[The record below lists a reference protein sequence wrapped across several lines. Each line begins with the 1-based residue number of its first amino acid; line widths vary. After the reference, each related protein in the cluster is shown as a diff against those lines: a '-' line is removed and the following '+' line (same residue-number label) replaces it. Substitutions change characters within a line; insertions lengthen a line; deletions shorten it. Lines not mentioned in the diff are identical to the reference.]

1 MKASQFYLSTLKEA
15 PQDAELKSHQLM
27 IRAGFIKRL
36 SSGLYSWMPLGL
48 RVLKKVEN
56 IIREEMNKAGGI
68 ELLMPAIQPSELW
81 NETQRWDLFGPQM
94 LKIKDR
100 HDNDFCFGPTHEE
113 VITDIVRKEIKSY
126 KQLPVNFYQI
136 QTKFRDEIRPRFG
149 VMRAREFLMKDSYS
163 FHANDESL
171 QETYKAMF
179 EAYNRIFTQ
188 IGLNYRS
195 VAADSGAIGGDSS
208 HEFHVLADSGEDLI
222 AFSDQSEYAAN
233 IEKATTQI
241 QVNPEQ
247 KSLPTAKIPTP
258 SISTINNLVRHFQ
271 CNLDQILKSIAFVAD
286 GELVIC
292 FLAGNREINLIKLQK
307 TLAVEKLHM
316 AKDADLEKNNL
327 FPGFIGP
334 QGIDHIRQIFDHS
347 VLAMKNMIC
356 GANELD
362 YHLKDFNFQQTPSC
376 HDISNVIEGDLSPDG
391 KGQLKFCRG
400 IEVGH
405 IFQLGKKY
413 SEAMGANFL
422 DEQGV
427 SQILTMG
434 CYGIGVSRI
443 VAAAVEQ
450 NNDDNGMILPQS
462 IAPFEVII
470 IPIGMNKS
478 DLVKNECLKI
488 YHSLKENN
496 FDVLLDDRD
505 LRPGI
510 MFAESDLI
518 GIPHRIVVGEK
529 SLNLGEVEYKR
540 RKDQE
545 AYNISLND
553 VVENLKKVTTKT
565 I

>member
-488 YHSLKENN
+488 YHLLKENN

-553 VVENLKKVTTKT
+553 VVENLKKVITKT

>member
-36 SSGLYSWMPLGL
+36 SSGLYSWMPVGL

-68 ELLMPAIQPSELW
+68 ELLMPAIQPSDLW

-126 KQLPVNFYQI
+126 KQLPINFYQI

-163 FHANDESL
+163 FHANEESL

-179 EAYNRIFTQ
+179 EAYNKIFTQ
-188 IGLNYRS
+188 LGLNYRS

-222 AFSDQSEYAAN
+222 AFSDQSDYAAN

-241 QVNPEQ
+241 QANPKQ
-247 KSLPTAKIPTP
+247 KILPTAKIHTP
-258 SISTINNLVRHFQ
+258 SISTINSLVGYFQ

-307 TLAVEKLHM
+307 ILAVEKLHM

-327 FPGFIGP
+327 FPGYIGP

-413 SEAMGANFL
+413 SEAMSANFL

-427 SQILTMG
+427 SQTLTMG

-462 IAPFEVII
+462 IAPFEVVI
-470 IPIGMNKS
+470 IPIGINKS

-529 SLNLGEVEYKR
+529 SLNLGEVEYKG

-553 VVENLKKVTTKT
+553 VVENLKKVTKT

>member
-1 MKASQFYLSTLKEA
+1 M
-15 PQDAELKSHQLM
+15 
-27 IRAGFIKRL
+27 
-36 SSGLYSWMPLGL
+36 
-48 RVLKKVEN
+48 
-56 IIREEMNKAGGI
+56 
-68 ELLMPAIQPSELW
+68 
-81 NETQRWDLFGPQM
+81 
-94 LKIKDR
+94 
-100 HDNDFCFGPTHEE
+100 
-113 VITDIVRKEIKSY
+113 
-126 KQLPVNFYQI
+126 
-136 QTKFRDEIRPRFG
+136 
-149 VMRAREFLMKDSYS
+149 
-163 FHANDESL
+163 
-171 QETYKAMF
+171 
-179 EAYNRIFTQ
+179 
-188 IGLNYRS
+188 
-195 VAADSGAIGGDSS
+195 
-208 HEFHVLADSGEDLI
+208 I

-233 IEKATTQI
+233 IEKLLPKFKLI
-241 QVNPEQ
+241 QNKKVYQQQ
-247 KSLPTAKIPTP
+247 KFTHHQFQQLI
-258 SISTINNLVRHFQ
+258 IWVEHFQ

-292 FLAGNREINLIKLQK
+292 FLAGNRDINLIKLQK

-362 YHLKDFNFQQTPSC
+362 YHLKDFNFQQTPFC

-427 SQILTMG
+427 SQTLTMG

-462 IAPFEVII
+462 IAPFEVVI

-478 DLVKNECLKI
+478 DLVKK
-488 YHSLKENN
+488 
-496 FDVLLDDRD
+496 
-505 LRPGI
+505 
-510 MFAESDLI
+510 
-518 GIPHRIVVGEK
+518 
-529 SLNLGEVEYKR
+529 
-540 RKDQE
+540 
-545 AYNISLND
+545 
-553 VVENLKKVTTKT
+553 
-565 I
+565 

>member
-36 SSGLYSWMPLGL
+36 SSGLYSWMPVGL

-68 ELLMPAIQPSELW
+68 ELLMPAIQPSDLW

-126 KQLPVNFYQI
+126 KQLPINFYQI

-163 FHANDESL
+163 FHANEESL

-179 EAYNRIFTQ
+179 EAYNKIFTQ
-188 IGLNYRS
+188 LGLNYRS

-222 AFSDQSEYAAN
+222 AFSDQSDYAAN

-241 QVNPEQ
+241 QANPKQ
-247 KSLPTAKIPTP
+247 KSLPTAKIHTP
-258 SISTINNLVRHFQ
+258 SISTINSLVGYFQ

-307 TLAVEKLHM
+307 ILAVEKLHM

-327 FPGFIGP
+327 FPGYIGP

-413 SEAMGANFL
+413 SEAMSANFL

-427 SQILTMG
+427 SQTLTMG

-462 IAPFEVII
+462 IAPFEVVI
-470 IPIGMNKS
+470 IPIGINKS

-529 SLNLGEVEYKR
+529 SLNLGEVEYKG

-553 VVENLKKVTTKT
+553 VVGNLKKVTKT

>member
-188 IGLNYRS
+188 VGLNYRS

-356 GANELD
+356 GANESD

-462 IAPFEVII
+462 IAPFEVVI

-488 YHSLKENN
+488 YHLLKENN

-529 SLNLGEVEYKR
+529 SLNQGEVEYKG
-540 RKDQE
+540 RKNQE
-545 AYNISLND
+545 TYNIRLND
-553 VVENLKKVTTKT
+553 VVENLKKITTK
-565 I
+565 II

>member
-195 VAADSGAIGGDSS
+195 VAADSGAIGVDSS

>member
-126 KQLPVNFYQI
+126 KQLPINFYQI

-347 VLAMKNMIC
+347 LLAMKNMIC

>member
-356 GANELD
+356 GANESD

-488 YHSLKENN
+488 YHLLKENN

>member
-188 IGLNYRS
+188 VGLNYRS

-488 YHSLKENN
+488 YHLLKENN

-553 VVENLKKVTTKT
+553 VVENLKKVITKT

>member
-81 NETQRWDLFGPQM
+81 NETQRLDLFGPQM

-179 EAYNRIFTQ
+179 EAYNKIFTQ
-188 IGLNYRS
+188 LGLNYRS
-195 VAADSGAIGGDSS
+195 VAADSGTIGGDSS
-208 HEFHVLADSGEDLI
+208 HEFHVLADSVEDLI

-241 QVNPEQ
+241 QANPEQ
-247 KSLPTAKIPTP
+247 KSLPTAKIHTP
-258 SISTINNLVRHFQ
+258 SISTINNLVEHFQ

-292 FLAGNREINLIKLQK
+292 FLAGNLDINLIKLQK

-347 VLAMKNMIC
+347 VLAMKNIIC

-376 HDISNVIEGDLSPDG
+376 HDISNVIEGDHSPDG
-391 KGQLKFCRG
+391 KGLLKFCRG

-427 SQILTMG
+427 SQTLTMG

-450 NNDDNGMILPQS
+450 SNDDNGMILPQS
-462 IAPFEVII
+462 IAPFEVVI

-488 YHSLKENN
+488 YHLLKENN

-529 SLNLGEVEYKR
+529 SLNQGEVEYKG
-540 RKDQE
+540 RKNQE
-545 AYNISLND
+545 TFNITLND
-553 VVENLKKVTTKT
+553 VVENLKKITTK
-565 I
+565 II

>member
-188 IGLNYRS
+188 VGLNYRS

>member
-179 EAYNRIFTQ
+179 EAYNKIFTQ
-188 IGLNYRS
+188 LGLNYRS

-241 QVNPEQ
+241 QANPEQ

>member
-188 IGLNYRS
+188 VGLNYRS

-356 GANELD
+356 GANESD

>member
-188 IGLNYRS
+188 VGLNYRS

-356 GANELD
+356 GANESD

-488 YHSLKENN
+488 YHLLKENN

-553 VVENLKKVTTKT
+553 VVENLKKVITKT